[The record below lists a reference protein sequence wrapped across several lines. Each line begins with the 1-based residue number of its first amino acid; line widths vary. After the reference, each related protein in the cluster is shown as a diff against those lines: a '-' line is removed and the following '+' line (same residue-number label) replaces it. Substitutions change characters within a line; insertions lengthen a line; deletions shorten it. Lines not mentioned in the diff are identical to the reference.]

1 MGKWRWVPGGD
12 RAGRWKLCSKSYPPT
27 SGLPICSVASSAWG
41 QGQRQTLPASPGF
54 PTALF
59 WARQRR
65 LSPQAGE
72 CLQQLHVR
80 LRAWAGLLVLPAGVY
95 MPGDGKVKHGW
106 PWDAHISSLVGLYLC
121 PVHPSC
127 GGVAGAA
134 GAPWAEVGDLER
146 GVGSRSDVCTVPVLR
161 LLHRFGEIPSTVTQ
175 GRQLESQDIV
185 PDPPAPSSTCCST
198 ARSVQPLGRH

>member
-41 QGQRQTLPASPGF
+41 RGQRQTLPASPGF
-54 PTALF
+54 PTALL

-80 LRAWAGLLVLPAGVY
+80 LRAWAGLLGSACWGVHARGWKGETRVA
-95 MPGDGKVKHGW
+95 PGCPHLIPQGFVPPPRASILWGGGRGRGG
-106 PWDAHISSLVGLYLC
+106 SLGR
-121 PVHPSC
+121 
-127 GGVAGAA
+127 GGGPGEGSRVTQRRLHCAGAA
-134 GAPWAEVGDLER
+134 IAA
-146 GVGSRSDVCTVPVLR
+146 
-161 LLHRFGEIPSTVTQ
+161 
-175 GRQLESQDIV
+175 
-185 PDPPAPSSTCCST
+185 
-198 ARSVQPLGRH
+198 SVR

>member
-27 SGLPICSVASSAWG
+27 SGLPICSVASLARG
-41 QGQRQTLPASPGF
+41 RGQRQTLPATPGF

-72 CLQQLHVR
+72 CPQQLHVR
-80 LRAWAGLLVLPAGVY
+80 LRAWAGLLGSACWGVHARGWKGETRVAPGCPHPVPGGFVPLPRASIL
-95 MPGDGKVKHGW
+95 W
-106 PWDAHISSLVGLYLC
+106 
-121 PVHPSC
+121 
-127 GGVAGAA
+127 GVAGAM

-146 GVGSRSDVCTVPVLR
+146 GAGSRSNVCTVPVLW

-185 PDPPAPSSTCCST
+185 PDPPAPSSACCST
-198 ARSVQPLGRH
+198 ARSVPPLGRH